1 MGIGKFLKTHKFT
14 HRTWMYY
21 ELYIKNFRKKIK
33 KYYSQYGEDKEI
45 AKFFK
50 NKKNGVYFDIGCF
63 HPVRYSNTYFLF
75 KKGWRGTN
83 IDVNETSIDL
93 FNIARPNDNN
103 ICAAIS
109 DSSKETNLFVD
120 DILGPVNTIDE
131 KTYKESKGYFFKD
144 LKIKKIK
151 TAKIYELIP
160 EDLLLEK
167 TDFLNI
173 DAEGSDYKIIS
184 QIDLKSSN
192 IQLVAIETHDPNGN
206 KLRDCESIN
215 KLFEDHQYFVHKR
228 LGPTTLY
235 AKKNN

>member
-1 MGIGKFLKTHKFT
+1 MGIQKILKSNKFT
-14 HRTWMYY
+14 YRTWLYY
-21 ELYIKNFRKKIK
+21 DLYIKSFKKKIK
-33 KYYSQYGEDKEI
+33 QYYSQYGEDKEI
-45 AKFFK
+45 AEFFK
-50 NKKNGVYFDIGCF
+50 NKKDGVYLDIGCF
-63 HPVRYSNTYFLF
+63 HPIKYSNTYFLF
-75 KKGWRGTN
+75 KKGWSGTN
-83 IDVNETSIDL
+83 IDVNQASIDL

-103 ICAAIS
+103 ICAGIS
-109 DSSKETNLFVD
+109 DLSIETNLFVD

-131 KTYKESKGYFFKD
+131 KTYRKAKEYFFKD

-206 KLRDCESIN
+206 KLGDCDNIN
-215 KLFEDHQYFVHKR
+215 KLFESHQYFIHKR
-228 LGPTTLY
+228 VGPTTLY
-235 AKKNN
+235 TKKNN

>member
-1 MGIGKFLKTHKFT
+1 M
-14 HRTWMYY
+14 
-21 ELYIKNFRKKIK
+21 
-33 KYYSQYGEDKEI
+33 
-45 AKFFK
+45 
-50 NKKNGVYFDIGCF
+50 
-63 HPVRYSNTYFLF
+63 
-75 KKGWRGTN
+75 
-83 IDVNETSIDL
+83 
-93 FNIARPNDNN
+93 
-103 ICAAIS
+103 
-109 DSSKETNLFVD
+109 
-120 DILGPVNTIDE
+120 NTIDE

-206 KLRDCESIN
+206 KLRDCENIN

>member
-1 MGIGKFLKTHKFT
+1 MGIQKVLKSNKFT
-14 HRTWMYY
+14 YRTWLYY
-21 ELYIKNFRKKIK
+21 DLYIKSFKKKTK

-45 AKFFK
+45 AKFFE
-50 NKKNGVYFDIGCF
+50 NKKKGTYFDIGCF
-63 HPVRYSNTYFLF
+63 HPIKYSNTYFLF
-75 KKGWRGTN
+75 KRGWNGTN
-83 IDVNETSIDL
+83 IDVNKASIDL
-93 FNIARPNDNN
+93 FNIARPKDKN

-109 DSSKETNLFVD
+109 NSSIETNLFVD

-131 KTYKESKGYFFKD
+131 NTYKKSKEYFFKD

-160 EDLLLEK
+160 EESLLKK

-184 QIDLKSSN
+184 QIDLKNSN

-206 KLRDCESIN
+206 KLEDCDNIEQ
-215 KLFEDHQYFVHKR
+215 LFKNHQYFINKR
-228 LGPTTLY
+228 VGPTTLF